1 MTQRENSRAVADR
14 RLRPRGGR
22 RPTDVDGL
30 APLVMVVGDEAAVG
44 DAVAAVLA
52 RLKFAV
58 TPSRTVD
65 DALRV
70 MTTMRPD
77 LIVAAPGDASRIR
90 MECPEHRGVVV
101 VTDSMRANAELLVD
115 EIRKALRTNAVGGA
129 S

>member
-1 MTQRENSRAVADR
+1 MTQRENSRTGADR
-14 RLRPRGGR
+14 RSQPRGGR

-44 DAVAAVLA
+44 DAVGAVLA

-58 TPSRTVD
+58 TPSPTVEE
-65 DALRV
+65 ALRV

-77 LIVAAPGDASRIR
+77 LVVAAQGDASRIR

-115 EIRKALRTNAVGGA
+115 EIRKALRSNAVN
-129 S
+129 